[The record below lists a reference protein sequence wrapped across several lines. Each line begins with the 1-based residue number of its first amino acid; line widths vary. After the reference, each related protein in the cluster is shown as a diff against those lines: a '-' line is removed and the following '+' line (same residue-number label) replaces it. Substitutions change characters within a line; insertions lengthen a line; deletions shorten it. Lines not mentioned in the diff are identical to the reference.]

1 MFSSLMTLKRTVI
14 PLFVMDSFAVAYGE
28 MFSKAQLFPK
38 ALTILGATA
47 EVNNQNASRTALELY
62 KGSMGAAVNED
73 NGFLSDDKFKALHEQ
88 SLKEALDLFKKRAT
102 MGDKEKIHQHLETL
116 TANIEIEHQRYLEEN
131 KARDP
136 IAWLAT
142 YIVSVCNENHL
153 YVPVSIAIIAYLTN
167 LVLSTICGPWS
178 MTCRTTS
185 NFFTS
190 LAVGEES
197 ALHV

>member
-73 NGFLSDDKFKALHEQ
+73 NGFMSDDKFKALH
-88 SLKEALDLFKKRAT
+88 
-102 MGDKEKIHQHLETL
+102 
-116 TANIEIEHQRYLEEN
+116 
-131 KARDP
+131 
-136 IAWLAT
+136 
-142 YIVSVCNENHL
+142 
-153 YVPVSIAIIAYLTN
+153 
-167 LVLSTICGPWS
+167 
-178 MTCRTTS
+178 
-185 NFFTS
+185 
-190 LAVGEES
+190 
-197 ALHV
+197 

>member
-142 YIVSVCNENHL
+142 YIVSVCNEDH
-153 YVPVSIAIIAYLTN
+153 P
-167 LVLSTICGPWS
+167 
-178 MTCRTTS
+178 
-185 NFFTS
+185 
-190 LAVGEES
+190 
-197 ALHV
+197 